1 MDDNKNCGCKEGTL
15 PDCAPLVMA
24 YVPMQRSVKPV
35 YSTAGGS
42 EQGEHCFQALTFRL

>member
-15 PDCAPLVMA
+15 PDCAPLAMA

-35 YSTAGGS
+35 YSTA
-42 EQGEHCFQALTFRL
+42 EALAGEHCFQALTFRL

>member
-15 PDCAPLVMA
+15 PDCAPLAMA

-35 YSTAGGS
+35 YSTAEALSRGTL
-42 EQGEHCFQALTFRL
+42 FQALTFRL